1 MPSSSARAGFLRVG
15 GILVLTSSIPIK
27 SICIESIPIESI
39 PTMNTLLMKTFS
51 GLDAGHVAH
60 YIAEQ
65 EVIALQG

>member
-1 MPSSSARAGFLRVG
+1 M
-15 GILVLTSSIPIK
+15 
-27 SICIESIPIESI
+27 ESIPIESI
-39 PTMNTLLMKTFS
+39 PTMNTILMKTFS